1 MRDLREGGERRRRVP
16 VVEEWRWRREEMSFG
31 RERPEERTTRPP
43 FGSSRSSPIIC
54 SWNWTILVV
63 VVVVKR
69 RVWRL
74 FVAGRF
80 DFGIGRLFI

>member
-1 MRDLREGGERRRRVP
+1 
-16 VVEEWRWRREEMSFG
+16 MSFG

-63 VVVVKR
+63 VVVDTTAF
-69 RVWRL
+69 WL
-74 FVAGRF
+74 
-80 DFGIGRLFI
+80 L